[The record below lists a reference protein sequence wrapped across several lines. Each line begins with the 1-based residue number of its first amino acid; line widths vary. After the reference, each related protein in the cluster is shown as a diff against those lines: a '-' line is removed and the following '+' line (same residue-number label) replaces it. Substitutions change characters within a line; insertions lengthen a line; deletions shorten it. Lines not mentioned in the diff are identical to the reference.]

1 MMMMMMMSWRRKM
14 MRRKIINLDILDHY
28 LDSMPLTVGLVYN
41 VSSAVFTGSL
51 LENEPHLVK

>member
-1 MMMMMMMSWRRKM
+1 M
-14 MRRKIINLDILDHY
+14 MRRKIMNLDILDHY